1 MTIDDYKKARDLVKK
16 IENLKGEISDLRAI
30 MDNDTSSWM
39 MEVRANSSFSL
50 RNINHCGLLPEF
62 LQAVLS
68 KHLAKLH
75 ELEDEL
81 DKL

>member
-1 MTIDDYKKARDLVKK
+1 MTIDDYKKAGDLVKE
-16 IENLKGEISDLRAI
+16 IDALKDEISDLRAI

-39 MEVRANSSFSL
+39 MEVRPNSSFSL
-50 RNINHCGLLPEF
+50 SNINHCGLLPEF
-62 LQAVLS
+62 LKDVCL
-68 KHLAKLH
+68 KLNAKLH

>member
-39 MEVRANSSFSL
+39 MEVRANSSFSP

-62 LQAVLS
+62 LKDVYLKQN
-68 KHLAKLH
+68 AKLH

>member
-1 MTIDDYKKARDLVKK
+1 MTIDDYNKARDLITK
-16 IENLKGEISDLRAI
+16 IDSLKGEISDLRAI

-39 MEVRANSSFSL
+39 MEVRPSAICSL
-50 RNINHCGLLPEF
+50 RKINHHGLLPEF
-62 LQAVLS
+62 LKDV
-68 KHLAKLH
+68 HLKLNAKLH

>member
-1 MTIDDYKKARDLVKK
+1 MTIDDYKKAGDLVEK
-16 IENLKGEISDLRAI
+16 IDALKDEISYLRAI
-30 MDNDTSSWM
+30 MNNDTSSWM
-39 MEVRANSSFSL
+39 MEVRPNSSFSL

-62 LQAVLS
+62 LKDVYL
-68 KHLAKLH
+68 KLNAKLH

>member
-1 MTIDDYKKARDLVKK
+1 MTIDDRKKAVDLLIK
-16 IENLKGEISDLRAI
+16 INALKEEISDLRAI

-39 MEVRANSSFSL
+39 MEVRPSATYSL
-50 RNINHCGLLPEF
+50 RKINHHGLLPEF
-62 LQAVLS
+62 LKDVYLKQN
-68 KHLAKLH
+68 AKLH

>member
-1 MTIDDYKKARDLVKK
+1 MTIDDYNKATDLVIK
-16 IENLKGEISDLRAI
+16 IDSLKGEISNLRAI

-39 MEVRANSSFSL
+39 MEVRPNSSFSL

-62 LQAVLS
+62 LKDVYL
-68 KHLAKLH
+68 KLNAKLH

-81 DKL
+81 YKL

>member
-1 MTIDDYKKARDLVKK
+1 MTIDDYNKARDLVIK
-16 IENLKGEISDLRAI
+16 IDALEGEISNLRSI
-30 MDNDTSSWM
+30 MDNDISSWM
-39 MEVRANSSFSL
+39 MEVRPSATYSL
-50 RNINHCGLLPEF
+50 RKINHLGLLPEF

-75 ELEDEL
+75 ELKKEL